1 MAEKP
6 WILLTNDDGA
16 DSPVLVPLMEELSA
30 IAEVRTV
37 VPASE
42 CSWTAKIMSRFNPVS
57 LAEIERGGQRIWALG
72 GYPADCANIGIHSL
86 FPTPPALVV
95 SGVNMGTNAGLAF
108 FLSSGTIGAAV
119 EGFLAGLTAVAFSL
133 ELPKEDFALWRKER
147 RLEKRVEQLFANSA
161 AVTRQI
167 VDEVWQRGL
176 PDGASLMTVNMPT
189 STNLQTPRRF
199 TCVARTAYGSIFC
212 RNAEEDRFDYRFS
225 GLRVLD
231 EGITGD
237 VGALQEQMVAM
248 TPVRFALD
256 VEPTSE
262 DRKRFERLPA

>member
-1 MAEKP
+1 
-6 WILLTNDDGA
+6 L
-16 DSPVLVPLMEELSA
+16 
-30 IAEVRTV
+30 
-37 VPASE
+37 
-42 CSWTAKIMSRFNPVS
+42 
-57 LAEIERGGQRIWALG
+57 
-72 GYPADCANIGIHSL
+72 
-86 FPTPPALVV
+86 
-95 SGVNMGTNAGLAF
+95 
-108 FLSSGTIGAAV
+108 
-119 EGFLAGLTAVAFSL
+119 
-133 ELPKEDFALWRKER
+133 
-147 RLEKRVEQLFANSA
+147 ANSA

-199 TCVARTAYGSIFC
+199 TGVARTAYGSIFC